1 MLLGAAFRPRLQDE
15 RRQQNRFAKSGLR
28 NQQRAT
34 WASTTIKK
42 NG

>member
-1 MLLGAAFRPRLQDE
+1 MLLGAAFRTRLRDE

-28 NQQRAT
+28 NWQRAT
-34 WASTTIKK
+34 RAPITIKK